1 MFVLSRLKGC
11 IHLWIF
17 IAFFA
22 ISNAQSNLTALT
34 SIKSCPSSQSL
45 CGETIC
51 YDPAIQNCTE
61 LDKNVQCIGI
71 CGNQCYNPNT
81 HKCFNGTLCERSE
94 QLCTIKYYSGSP
106 VTNDPPLYQCYNP
119 TTSVSTESNSIM
131 RRCML

>member
-1 MFVLSRLKGC
+1 MIFALSRLKGC

-34 SIKSCPSSQSL
+34 SIKICPSSQSL
-45 CGETIC
+45 CGESIC

-61 LDKNVQCIGI
+61 LDKIVQCIGI

-81 HKCFNGTLCERSE
+81 HQCFNGTLSA
-94 QLCTIKYYSGSP
+94 
-106 VTNDPPLYQCYNP
+106 
-119 TTSVSTESNSIM
+119 ESNSIM
-131 RRCML
+131 RRCVL